1 MLRLQRAEELA
12 AKYGVS
18 VSEIAMRYVFSNEMN
33 IFAVVSTTS
42 SERLQMNI
50 NAANNP
56 LSAED
61 VSYLEA

>member
-1 MLRLQRAEELA
+1 
-12 AKYGVS
+12 
-18 VSEIAMRYVFSNEMN
+18 MN

-61 VSYLEA
+61 VAYLEA